1 MIYKQII
8 DNFRQA
14 TPLENSFQ
22 DYNMNRLIKILV
34 KIIKLMHKNL
44 QMVQNIVA
52 DLVVLQLKKEI
63 QKIVLSENQKESEK
77 TKIDI
82 SITGEKILLAEEK
95 NYYHYYQKYASRKI
109 C

>member
-14 TPLENSFQ
+14 TSLKNSFQ
-22 DYNMNRLIKILV
+22 EYNVLSNVVNNEPIDL
-34 KIIKLMHKNL
+34 NFG
-44 QMVQNIVA
+44 QNYQDIVA

-82 SITGEKILLAEEK
+82 SI
-95 NYYHYYQKYASRKI
+95 
-109 C
+109 